1 MHSDNFI
8 LPCEAVEPVPEA
20 DDTVADQLSARA
32 GLYALLGRCLE
43 AEVDATLLDL
53 LRGPIAETFAEMG
66 IDLGEDVRSKDPA
79 AVIAALAEEY
89 AGLFVV
95 PGAVLPFRS
104 AVETGRLFQPQA
116 DLASAAYK
124 QAGFTFHNV
133 NSGEFP
139 DHVAVMLAFVSRL
152 FERESAARRAGE
164 SAEAAE
170 WCQRRVHFLVHQ
182 LGSWSIGWSRR
193 ARKCA
198 RHPFY
203 TAILNLFEQVVW
215 TDVADVA
222 DDKTLKR
229 LVSSNRRPLQRQ
241 KIDPEFRKASGL

>member
-1 MHSDNFI
+1 MSLDNFI
-8 LPCEAVEPVPEA
+8 LPSEAAAPTAADA
-20 DDTVADQLSARA
+20 DDLSARA
-32 GLYALLGRCLE
+32 GLYALLARCLE

-53 LRGPIAETFAEMG
+53 LRGPLAESLDEMG
-66 IDLGEDVRSKDPA
+66 IALGEDVRSADPA
-79 AVIAALAEEY
+79 VVIAALAEEY

-95 PGAVLPFRS
+95 PGAVQPFRS
-104 AVETGRLFQPQA
+104 TVETGRMFQPQA
-116 DLASAAYK
+116 DLAAAAYK

-133 NSGEFP
+133 LSGEFP
-139 DHVAVMLAFVSRL
+139 DHVAVMLAFVGRL
-152 FERESAARRAGE
+152 FEREAAALRAGN
-164 SAEAAE
+164 SAGAAE
-170 WCQRRVHFLVHQ
+170 WCQRRVHFLVYQ

-203 TAILNLFEQVVW
+203 TAILELFEQVVW
-215 TDVADVA
+215 ADVAEVA

-229 LVSSNRRPLQRQ
+229 LVSSNRRPLIRQ